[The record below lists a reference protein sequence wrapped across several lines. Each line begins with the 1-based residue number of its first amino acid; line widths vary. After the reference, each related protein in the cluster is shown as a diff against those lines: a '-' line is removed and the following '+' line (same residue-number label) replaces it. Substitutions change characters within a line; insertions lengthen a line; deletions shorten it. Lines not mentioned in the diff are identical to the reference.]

1 MEEEEKAPQWAE
13 RLMSRLDELEKKLA
27 KKEEKPLFAALRAEL
42 DMEAEMNGL
51 PVKDEKKKPVEARF
65 QALRNDVDMNDLQVK
80 NNSYE

>member
-42 DMEAEMNGL
+42 DMEREMNGL
-51 PVKDEKKKPVEARF
+51 PAFKEEKKNTVDARF
-65 QALRNDVDMNDLQVK
+65 QALRDDLDL
-80 NNSYE
+80 NN